1 VALDLSSFKC
11 GHDAPMYS
19 MIEEIV
25 ESSGTPYFT
34 FHDIDENKPTGSIK
48 IRVETI
54 AYFLG
59 RYQDEMREKSE
70 MEQRIKEA
78 VRAYEEALRRG
89 ETPPE
94 IDLSPKRAGVVIPL
108 GIAMSG
114 GSAREG
120 GSCGSGGCGDGCG
133 DSCGTGGGC
142 GTSTGGCGSGGC
154 GDGCGTAAPTSRF
167 AIADDLML
175 PVLSGA
181 PGPAPATVT
190 AKSEEFY
197 VPLTLV
203 G

>member
-1 VALDLSSFKC
+1 
-11 GHDAPMYS
+11 MYS
-19 MIEEIV
+19 MVEEIV

-59 RYQDEMREKSE
+59 RYQDEMREKAE
-70 MEQRIKEA
+70 MEQRIQEA
-78 VRAYEEALRRG
+78 VRAYTEALRRG
-89 ETPPE
+89 ESPPS
-94 IDLSPKRAGVVIPL
+94 IDEFMPQRRTGVVIPL

-142 GTSTGGCGSGGC
+142 GTSAGGCGTSAGGCGSGGC
-154 GDGCGTAAPTSRF
+154 GSSCGTPVPIGRF
-167 AIADDLML
+167 DIADDMLL
-175 PVLSGA
+175 PVLSA
-181 PGPAPATVT
+181 PGREPVSVA
-190 AKSEEFY
+190 AKSDEFY
-197 VPLTLV
+197 VPLPVL